1 MLDKCMYSKVILA
14 QRYHT
19 LNLVARSLKTKV
31 PNEPRGCLTFNGVKW
46 ALTMLNDF
54 LLMRKRIRG

>member
-1 MLDKCMYSKVILA
+1 MLIIQMMLNRCMYLKVILA

-31 PNEPRGCLTFNGVKW
+31 PNEPRGCLTFNGAV
-46 ALTMLNDF
+46 MLGG
-54 LLMRKRIRG
+54 ICY

>member
-1 MLDKCMYSKVILA
+1 MYSKVILA

-31 PNEPRGCLTFNGVKW
+31 PNEPRGCLTFNGSSERVLDNEVKP
-46 ALTMLNDF
+46 
-54 LLMRKRIRG
+54 I